1 MEVLQTRNIT
11 ASSGGEKEKKYI
23 MIVMLS
29 NRKEKN
35 GKSKDEKI
43 KKTLA
48 EKIEINREKRG
59 KMTESKKR
67 TR

>member
-1 MEVLQTRNIT
+1 VEVLQTRNIT